1 MSLPSPRPV
10 QYSKVEEKLRVHSY
24 PRLRHRMG
32 EGRVG
37 LQRTISQQMESILS
51 KLTVKGYGNMLMSK
65 GHLAGLELCL
75 KTSKKHFKIWHAE
88 NVLDQ
93 CFNHANFIFFYSTI
107 RGAILHCH
115 SSRAS
120 LW

>member
-1 MSLPSPRPV
+1 
-10 QYSKVEEKLRVHSY
+10 
-24 PRLRHRMG
+24 MG